1 MEKRRY
7 LFYLVVGFIGA
18 LVSLAQWPMYAAA
31 FSILDNFTGAVIFAF
46 VAAIICHSLC
56 RSPLRYL
63 LRLVKSLTPVGG
75 YWFVATYYAFWPLSR
90 IILSRL

>member
-31 FSILDNFTGAVIFAF
+31 FSILDNFTGATFFALSPILFVIPYVGAL
-46 VAAIICHSLC
+46 VL
-56 RSPLRYL
+56 PLRLWEVIGL
-63 LRLVKSLTPVGG
+63 LQPTM
-75 YWFVATYYAFWPLSR
+75 ACWPLSR